1 MYSRSILCQLVAGVF
16 CLFVSVCA
24 IPVEPLKPRN
34 SPKSSAPAVLHTRT
48 PTETTRWEQWW
59 AQLDEEHAP
68 WLKIDLNSK
77 DPEGDLKCEGYD
89 KSSEVFADDLTQ
101 KILQRKSLVQNKG
114 NNNFGIY
121 TLLNKVS
128 EFGSIPG
135 DQIVVKL
142 VEYEWKSAS
151 CEVFALRKY
160 GDFQKEK
167 GQAPTFVTS
176 GFLKEPTFLK
186 DGIIVMRKVPGIPL
200 KDTEQWQNKA
210 AGERQEIL
218 DKVFKNIQDFD
229 YEFMEKTKFVHVD
242 FTPDNF
248 LVDENLNVHPID
260 FGAPSIYPV
269 ERVPTRRDFNTWFS
283 ERFDLLWRKYK
294 LKTPKK

>member
-1 MYSRSILCQLVAGVF
+1 MGRDVCNSVA
-16 CLFVSVCA
+16 
-24 IPVEPLKPRN
+24 E
-34 SPKSSAPAVLHTRT
+34 
-48 PTETTRWEQWW
+48 
-59 AQLDEEHAP
+59 
-68 WLKIDLNSK
+68 
-77 DPEGDLKCEGYD
+77 
-89 KSSEVFADDLTQ
+89 DLTQ

-176 GFLKEPTFLK
+176 GFLKEPAFLK
-186 DGIIVMRKVPGIPL
+186 DGIIVMRKVPGMPL